1 MPSPVSYSQAT
12 LDTWTVI
19 RFLHLLGIAFFVGG
33 QLMLVTVVTPAL
45 RGQDPQ
51 LMRAAAKRFGIG
63 SGVALLVT
71 IATGAA
77 MASHFHRWGDST
89 LHWKIGLLVAVF
101 ILTGLHTKTPYTRAL
116 SLATLGLSL
125 VIVFLGVA
133 LAH

>member
-1 MPSPVSYSQAT
+1 V
-12 LDTWTVI
+12 DTWTAV

-33 QLMLVTVVTPAL
+33 QLMLVVVVTPAL
-45 RGQDPQ
+45 RGQDRAV
-51 LMRAAAKRFGIG
+51 MRTAAKRFGIG
-63 SGVALLVT
+63 SAVALVVI

-116 SLATLGLSL
+116 SLATLALSL
-125 VIVFLGVA
+125 VILFLGVA

>member
-1 MPSPVSYSQAT
+1 V
-12 LDTWTVI
+12 DTWTAV

-45 RGQDPQ
+45 RGQDPA
-51 LMRAAAKRFGIG
+51 LMRTAAKRFGIG
-63 SGVALLVT
+63 SAVALLVI
-71 IATGAA
+71 IASGAA
-77 MASHFHRWGDST
+77 MASHFDRWGDIT

-125 VIVFLGVA
+125 VILLLGVA

>member
-1 MPSPVSYSQAT
+1 V
-12 LDTWTVI
+12 DTWTVI

-45 RGQDPQ
+45 RGQDRQ
-51 LMRAAAKRFGIG
+51 LMRDAAKRFGIG
-63 SGVALLVT
+63 SAVALLVI

-89 LHWKIGLLVAVF
+89 LRWKIGLLVAVF
-101 ILTGLHTKTPYTRAL
+101 VLTGLHTKTPYTRAL
-116 SLATLGLSL
+116 SLATLALSV
-125 VIVFLGVA
+125 VIVFLGVE